1 MKGSEFHRQADV
13 ERKALGFARHS
24 TRRQD
29 SKADAVPAALTS
41 DPTHDGAVLHDVDGD
56 VVVVH
61 ARCARVDAG
70 EFVEGVAP
78 VVVVGLVHTRA
89 AAAVPAIV
97 VCQ

>member
-1 MKGSEFHRQADV
+1 MWNEKRW
-13 ERKALGFARHS
+13 
-24 TRRQD
+24 D
-29 SKADAVPAALTS
+29 SQGIPRGGKTQKADAVPAALTS

-61 ARCARVDAG
+61 ARSARVDAG